1 MNFLSLFNTSVNEG
15 LEEQLT
21 FIETLIKRIGE
32 PDLWINIGQT
42 ILFALILIIVGY
54 ILTRV
59 ANRLIENF
67 FKYKAKS
74 RLKGSDK
81 RNNTLI
87 NVLQNSAS
95 IFIWF
100 FIVVAILESFNI
112 PVSTLLAGAG
122 VVGLAIGFGAQSLV
136 KDMITGFFII
146 LENQFDKGD
155 FVRVNT
161 SGTTVAEGEV
171 LSLGLRSSR
180 IQGYEGE
187 LYMIPNGT
195 INEVV
200 NFSRYN
206 SISFLDMN
214 FSITEDLDQVE
225 SILESYL
232 ESHWREEEVL
242 VEPPV
247 VQGVQDIKQ
256 GEATIRVMLTS
267 RPMEH
272 FGATRRMRKRIKQYL
287 ESQNIYISVPTM
299 DINDFEGENDE
310 V

>member
-1 MNFLSLFNTSVNEG
+1 MRFL
-15 LEEQLT
+15 
-21 FIETLIKRIGE
+21 TLLSTADTEDPIGFVQE
-32 PDLWINIGQT
+32 LIAQFQKPEIWAAIGKN
-42 ILFALILIIVGY
+42 ILFALIFIIAGY
-54 ILTRV
+54 ILTKV
-59 ANRLIENF
+59 ANRLIDNF
-67 FKYKAKS
+67 FKYKSKS
-74 RLKGSDK
+74 RLRGSDK
-81 RNNTLI
+81 RNQTLI
-87 NVLQNSAS
+87 NVLQNGAT

-100 FIVVAILESFNI
+100 FVIVGVLELFSI
-112 PVSTLLAGAG
+112 PVATLLAGAG

-195 INEVV
+195 INEVI

-206 SISFLDMN
+206 SISYLDMN
-214 FSITEDLDQVE
+214 FSIQEDLDKVE
-225 SILESYL
+225 ETMNKYF

-242 VEPPV
+242 VEQPAIL
-247 VQGVQDIKQ
+247 GVQDIQQ
-256 GEATIRVMLTS
+256 GEATIRVMLTTQ
-267 RPMEH
+267 PMEH
-272 FGATRRMRKRIKQYL
+272 FGATRRMRRRLKQYL
-287 ESQNIYISVPTM
+287 ESQGVFVSVPTM
-299 DINDFEGENDE
+299 DINDFDQNDAGE
-310 V
+310 

>member
-1 MNFLSLFNTSVNEG
+1 MKFLTLFNTANT
-15 LEEQLT
+15 EEPLDLT
-21 FIETLIKRIGE
+21 FFEEIYQELTSPE
-32 PDLWINIGQT
+32 LWINIGT
-42 ILFALILIIVGY
+42 SVLVSVILLIAGY
-54 ILTRV
+54 ILTKI
-59 ANRLIENF
+59 ANRLIDNF
-67 FKYKAKS
+67 FKYKSKS

-81 RNNTLI
+81 RNQTLI
-87 NVLQNSAS
+87 NVLQNGVT

-100 FIVVAILESFNI
+100 FVVVAVLESFNI
-112 PVSTLLAGAG
+112 PVATLLAGAG

-161 SGTTVAEGEV
+161 SGTTVAEGEM

-206 SISFLDMN
+206 SIAFLDMN
-214 FSITEDLDQVE
+214 FSIQEDLDQVE
-225 SILESYL
+225 STIDKYFEN
-232 ESHWREEEVL
+232 HWREEEVL
-242 VEPPV
+242 VEQPAIL
-247 VQGVQDIKQ
+247 GVQDIQQ
-256 GEATIRVMLTS
+256 GEATIRIMLTAQ
-267 RPMEH
+267 PMEH
-272 FGATRRMRKRIKQYL
+272 FGAARRTRKRLKQYL
-287 ESQNIYISVPTM
+287 ESQGVFVSVPTM
-299 DINDFEGENDE
+299 DISDFDQTDAE

>member
-1 MNFLSLFNTSVNEG
+1 MKFLTLFNTANT
-15 LEEQLT
+15 EEPLDLT
-21 FIETLIKRIGE
+21 FFEEIYQELTSPE
-32 PDLWINIGQT
+32 LWINIGT
-42 ILFALILIIVGY
+42 SVLVSVILLIAGY
-54 ILTRV
+54 ILTKI
-59 ANRLIENF
+59 ANRLIDNF
-67 FKYKAKS
+67 FKYKSKS

-81 RNNTLI
+81 RNQTLI
-87 NVLQNSAS
+87 NVLQNGVT

-100 FIVVAILESFNI
+100 FVVVAVLESFNI
-112 PVSTLLAGAG
+112 PVATLLAGAG

-136 KDMITGFFII
+136 KDMITRFFII

-206 SISFLDMN
+206 SIAFLDMN
-214 FSITEDLDQVE
+214 FSIQEDLDQVE
-225 SILESYL
+225 STIDKYFEN
-232 ESHWREEEVL
+232 HWREEEVL
-242 VEPPV
+242 VEQPAIL
-247 VQGVQDIKQ
+247 GVQDIQQ
-256 GEATIRVMLTS
+256 GEATIRIMLTAQ
-267 RPMEH
+267 PMEH
-272 FGATRRMRKRIKQYL
+272 FGAARRTRKRLKQYL
-287 ESQNIYISVPTM
+287 ESQGVFVSVPTM
-299 DINDFEGENDE
+299 DISDFDQTDAE

>member
-1 MNFLSLFNTSVNEG
+1 MRFFTLLSTADTEDPIG
-15 LEEQLT
+15 
-21 FIETLIKRIGE
+21 FIQELIAQFQKPEIWAAIGK
-32 PDLWINIGQT
+32 N
-42 ILFALILIIVGY
+42 ILFALIFIIAGY
-54 ILTRV
+54 ILTKV
-59 ANRLIENF
+59 ANRLIDNF
-67 FKYKAKS
+67 FKYKSKS
-74 RLKGSDK
+74 RLRGSDK
-81 RNNTLI
+81 RNQTLI
-87 NVLQNSAS
+87 NVLQNGVT

-100 FIVVAILESFNI
+100 FVIVGVLELFSI
-112 PVSTLLAGAG
+112 PVATLLAGAG

-195 INEVV
+195 INEVI

-206 SISFLDMN
+206 SISYLDMN
-214 FSITEDLDQVE
+214 FSIQEDLDKVE
-225 SILESYL
+225 ETMNKYF

-242 VEPPV
+242 VEQPAIL
-247 VQGVQDIKQ
+247 GVQDIQQ
-256 GEATIRVMLTS
+256 GEATIRVMLTTQ
-267 RPMEH
+267 PMEH
-272 FGATRRMRKRIKQYL
+272 FGATRRMRRRLKQYL
-287 ESQNIYISVPTM
+287 ESQGVFVSVPTM
-299 DINDFEGENDE
+299 DINDFDQNDAGE
-310 V
+310 

>member
-1 MNFLSLFNTSVNEG
+1 MRFL
-15 LEEQLT
+15 
-21 FIETLIKRIGE
+21 TLLSTADTEDPIGFLQE
-32 PDLWINIGQT
+32 LIAQFQKPEIWAAIGKN
-42 ILFALILIIVGY
+42 ILFALIFIIAGY
-54 ILTRV
+54 ILTKV
-59 ANRLIENF
+59 ANRLIDNF
-67 FKYKAKS
+67 FKYKSKS
-74 RLKGSDK
+74 RLRGSDK
-81 RNNTLI
+81 RNQTLI
-87 NVLQNSAS
+87 NVLQNGVT

-100 FIVVAILESFNI
+100 FVIVGVLELFSI
-112 PVSTLLAGAG
+112 PVATLLAGAG

-195 INEVV
+195 INEVI

-206 SISFLDMN
+206 SISYLDMN
-214 FSITEDLDQVE
+214 FSIQEDLDKVE
-225 SILESYL
+225 ETMNKYF

-242 VEPPV
+242 VEQPAIL
-247 VQGVQDIKQ
+247 GVQDIQQ
-256 GEATIRVMLTS
+256 GEATIRVMLTTQ
-267 RPMEH
+267 PMEH
-272 FGATRRMRKRIKQYL
+272 FGATRRMRRRLKQYL
-287 ESQNIYISVPTM
+287 ESQGVFVSVPTM
-299 DINDFEGENDE
+299 DINDFDQNDAGE
-310 V
+310 

>member
-1 MNFLSLFNTSVNEG
+1 MHFLTLFTTADAEDPID
-15 LEEQLT
+15 LT
-21 FIETLIKRIGE
+21 FFQEIYDELTS
-32 PDLWINIGQT
+32 PDLWMKIGT
-42 ILFALILIIVGY
+42 SVLVSVILLIAGY

-59 ANRLIENF
+59 ANRLIDNF
-67 FKYKAKS
+67 FKYKSKS

-87 NVLQNSAS
+87 NVLQNGAT

-100 FIVVAILESFNI
+100 FVVVAILESFSI
-112 PVSTLLAGAG
+112 PVATLLAGAG
-122 VVGLAIGFGAQSLV
+122 VVGLALGFGAQSLV

-195 INEVV
+195 INEVI

-206 SISFLDMN
+206 SIAYLDMN
-214 FSITEDLDQVE
+214 FSIQEDLDKVE
-225 SILESYL
+225 EMINKYFEN
-232 ESHWREEEVL
+232 HWREEEVL
-242 VEPPV
+242 VEQPAIL
-247 VQGVQDIKQ
+247 GVQDIQQ
-256 GEATIRVMLTS
+256 GEATIRVMLTTQ
-267 RPMEH
+267 PMEH
-272 FGATRRMRKRIKQYL
+272 FGATRRSRKRLKQYL
-287 ESQNIYISVPTM
+287 ESQGVFVSVPTM
-299 DINDFEGENDE
+299 DISDFDQNDAEE
-310 V
+310 

>member
-1 MNFLSLFNTSVNEG
+1 MRFL
-15 LEEQLT
+15 
-21 FIETLIKRIGE
+21 TLLSTADTEDPIGFVQE
-32 PDLWINIGQT
+32 LIAQFQKPEIWVAIGKN
-42 ILFALILIIVGY
+42 ILFALIFIIAGY
-54 ILTRV
+54 ILTKV
-59 ANRLIENF
+59 ANRLIDNF
-67 FKYKAKS
+67 FKYKSKS
-74 RLKGSDK
+74 RLRGSDK
-81 RNNTLI
+81 RNQTLI
-87 NVLQNSAS
+87 NVLQNGVT

-100 FIVVAILESFNI
+100 FVIVGVLELFSI
-112 PVSTLLAGAG
+112 PVATLLAGAG

-195 INEVV
+195 INEVI

-206 SISFLDMN
+206 SISYLDMN
-214 FSITEDLDQVE
+214 FSIQEDLDKVE
-225 SILESYL
+225 ETMNKYF

-242 VEPPV
+242 VEQPAIL
-247 VQGVQDIKQ
+247 GVQDIQQ
-256 GEATIRVMLTS
+256 GEATIRVMLTTQ
-267 RPMEH
+267 PMEH
-272 FGATRRMRKRIKQYL
+272 FGATRRMRRRLKQYL
-287 ESQNIYISVPTM
+287 ESQGVFVSVPTM
-299 DINDFEGENDE
+299 DINDFDQNDAGE
-310 V
+310 

>member
-1 MNFLSLFNTSVNEG
+1 MRFL
-15 LEEQLT
+15 
-21 FIETLIKRIGE
+21 TLLSTADTEDPIGFVQE
-32 PDLWINIGQT
+32 LIAQFQKPEIWAAIGKN
-42 ILFALILIIVGY
+42 ILFALIFIIAGY
-54 ILTRV
+54 ILTKV
-59 ANRLIENF
+59 ANRLIDNF
-67 FKYKAKS
+67 FKYKSKS
-74 RLKGSDK
+74 RLRGSDK
-81 RNNTLI
+81 RNQTLI
-87 NVLQNSAS
+87 NVLQNGVT

-100 FIVVAILESFNI
+100 FVIVGVLELFSI
-112 PVSTLLAGAG
+112 PVATLLAGAG

-195 INEVV
+195 INEVI

-206 SISFLDMN
+206 SISYLDMN
-214 FSITEDLDQVE
+214 FSIQEDLDKVE
-225 SILESYL
+225 ETMNKYF

-242 VEPPV
+242 VEQPAIL
-247 VQGVQDIKQ
+247 GVQDIQQ
-256 GEATIRVMLTS
+256 GEATIRVMLTTQ
-267 RPMEH
+267 PMEH
-272 FGATRRMRKRIKQYL
+272 FGATRRMRKRLKQYL
-287 ESQNIYISVPTM
+287 ESQGVFVSVPTM
-299 DINDFEGENDE
+299 DINDFDQNDAGE
-310 V
+310 

>member
-1 MNFLSLFNTSVNEG
+1 MRFLALLNTADSEDPIGFVQE
-15 LEEQLT
+15 
-21 FIETLIKRIGE
+21 LIAQFQKPEIWATIGK
-32 PDLWINIGQT
+32 N
-42 ILFALILIIVGY
+42 ILFALIFIIVGY
-54 ILTRV
+54 ILTKV
-59 ANRLIENF
+59 VNRLIDNF
-67 FKYKAKS
+67 FKYKSKS

-81 RNNTLI
+81 RNQTLI
-87 NVLQNSAS
+87 NVLQNGVT

-100 FIVVAILESFNI
+100 FVIVGVLELFSI
-112 PVSTLLAGAG
+112 PVATLLAGAG

-195 INEVV
+195 INEVI

-206 SISFLDMN
+206 SISYLDMN
-214 FSITEDLDQVE
+214 FSIQEDLDKVE
-225 SILESYL
+225 ETMNKYF

-242 VEPPV
+242 VEQPAIL
-247 VQGVQDIKQ
+247 GVQDIQQ
-256 GEATIRVMLTS
+256 GEATIRVMLTTQ
-267 RPMEH
+267 PMEH
-272 FGATRRMRKRIKQYL
+272 FGATRRMRRRLKQYL
-287 ESQNIYISVPTM
+287 ESQGVFVSVPTM
-299 DINDFEGENDE
+299 DINDFDQNDAGE
-310 V
+310 

>member
-1 MNFLSLFNTSVNEG
+1 MSFLTLFNTTSPV
-15 LEEQLT
+15 EESL
-21 FIETLIKRIGE
+21 
-32 PDLWINIGQT
+32 T
-42 ILFALILIIVGY
+42 ILQRLARRLKDPEMWFDLGSSILFSIALLIVGY
-54 ILTRV
+54 ILTKIV
-59 ANRLIENF
+59 NRLINNF
-67 FKYKAKS
+67 FKYKSKS

-81 RNNTLI
+81 RNQTLI
-87 NVLQNSAS
+87 NVLQNGAT

-100 FIVVAILESFNI
+100 FVVVAILETFSI
-112 PVSTLLAGAG
+112 PVATLLAGAG
-122 VVGLAIGFGAQSLV
+122 VVGLALGFGAQSLV

-206 SISFLDMN
+206 SISYLDMN
-214 FSITEDLDQVE
+214 FSIQENLDTVE
-225 SILESYL
+225 SMIDHYFE
-232 ESHWREEEVL
+232 EHWREEAVL
-242 VEPPV
+242 VEQPAIL
-247 VQGVQDIKQ
+247 GVQDIQQ
-256 GEATIRVMLTS
+256 GEATIRIMLTTQ
-267 RPMEH
+267 PMEH
-272 FGATRRMRKRIKQYL
+272 FGATRRTRKRLKQYL
-287 ESQNIYISVPTM
+287 ESEGVFVSVPTM
-299 DINDFEGENDE
+299 DISDFDQNDAE